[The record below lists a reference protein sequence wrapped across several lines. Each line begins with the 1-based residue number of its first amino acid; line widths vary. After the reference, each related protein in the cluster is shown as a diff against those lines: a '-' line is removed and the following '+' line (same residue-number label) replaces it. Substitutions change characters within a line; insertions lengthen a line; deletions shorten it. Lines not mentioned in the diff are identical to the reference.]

1 MTDIAL
7 ELVLLLFVAAF
18 LAGFIDSIAGGGGL
32 IAIPA
37 LLLAGLPPLE
47 TLGTAKLQALFG
59 SGSAA
64 YAYGRKGHVRVRT
77 VLPMSCLSLVGA
89 VLGASLATIL
99 PLEILKGALPL
110 LLIFIAIYFGLKPD
124 PGGVHRR
131 RRIAFSVFGAT
142 VIPAIAFYDGLFG
155 PGRGRSS
162 CWHLSR
168 SQGSTCSRQPR
179 IPRS

>member
-1 MTDIAL
+1 M
-7 ELVLLLFVAAF
+7 
-18 LAGFIDSIAGGGGL
+18 

-47 TLGTAKLQALFG
+47 TLGAAKLQALFG
-59 SGSAA
+59 SVSAA
-64 YAYGRKGHVRVRT
+64 YAYGRNGHVRMQT

-99 PLEILKGALPL
+99 PLEILKGTLPL
-110 LLIFIAIYFGLKPD
+110 LLIFIAIYFSLKPD

-131 RRIAFSVFGAT
+131 RRIAFKIFGAT

-155 PGRGRSS
+155 PGVGCFFMLAFVALAAVLTVRKQQKWSY
-162 CWHLSR
+162 
-168 SQGSTCSRQPR
+168 CSRDEDSLR
-179 IPRS
+179 AYHGWLAGSLGIGEGS